1 MQPKLYIEYTKMY
14 TYLSIKKKCRIKN
27 YQLISWLNNDLFTK
41 NIFDIIGM
49 LQNAKIWRNSWSMS

>member
-14 TYLSIKKKCRIKN
+14 TYLSIKKKYRIKN